1 MFITFEGI
9 EGCGKTT
16 QIELLFTYLKNKGY
30 KVIRTRE
37 PGGTPFGEELREA
50 FLRTESKVSS
60 MCELLVFTAM
70 RAQHVEEIIEPALR
84 NGIIVLCDRF
94 SDATYAYQGFGRG
107 LNLDTIDSLN
117 QLATRGLAP
126 DVTIFMDLPAREGLL
141 RKARSAKMDR
151 FETEK
156 ISFHNRIRQGY
167 KKLTKKEPDRFLIID
182 ATLDI
187 GTIQRHIRDKIRKA
201 LRSNAI

>member
-16 QIELLFTYLKNKGY
+16 QIELLFTYLRSKGH

-60 MCELLVFTAM
+60 MCELFVFTAM
-70 RAQHVEEIIEPALR
+70 RAQHVEEIIEPALS
-84 NGIIVLCDRF
+84 NGVIVLCDRF
-94 SDATYAYQGFGRG
+94 SDATYAYQGYGRG
-107 LNLDTIDSLN
+107 LDLDTIGTLN
-117 QLATRGLAP
+117 RLATRGVAP
-126 DVTIFMDLPAREGLL
+126 DITIVLDCPARQGLV

-151 FETEK
+151 FEKEK

-167 KKLTKKEPDRFLIID
+167 KKLVKKEPDRFLVID

-187 GTIQRHIRDKIRKA
+187 GTIQQQIRGRIREA
-201 LRSNAI
+201 LRSDAI